1 MPNMHSKP
9 NPMEWQMAM
18 ELFLSQMVFVLEG
31 EGRGGF
37 TADKLT
43 RWLDIC
49 TQRMEETGSV
59 PTSTVAALRAMQ
71 GRVLA

>member
-1 MPNMHSKP
+1 MPNTNSTP
-9 NPMEWQMAM
+9 DNMEWQMVM

-43 RWLDIC
+43 RWLDTC
-49 TQRMEETGSV
+49 TERMLETGSV
-59 PTSTVAALRAMQ
+59 PTSTVAALRALQ
-71 GRVLA
+71 ARVLA

>member
-1 MPNMHSKP
+1 MPNTNSKP
-9 NPMEWQMAM
+9 DDMEWQMAM

-43 RWLDIC
+43 RWLDTC

-59 PTSTVAALRAMQ
+59 PASTVEALRAMQ
-71 GRVLA
+71 ARVLA